1 MITIETLTA
10 PTTAF
15 ADLVET
21 HTSFCDG
28 TAPPD
33 SCHRLPISA
42 LFTPDLTVWTARNG
56 DTLLGMGAL
65 KALSDTQGE
74 IKSMHTRA
82 AARGKG
88 IARTLL
94 GTILT
99 EARRRGYTGLWLE
112 TGVHPDFASARA
124 LYSAFGFTQTGPFGD
139 YIHDPHSVF
148 MTLDLTVDSKAKAH
162 T

>member
-1 MITIETLTA
+1 MITIETLTE
-10 PTTAF
+10 PTPGF

-21 HTSFCDG
+21 HTTFCDG
-28 TAPPD
+28 TAPPE

-42 LFTPDLTVWTARNG
+42 LFTPDLTVWTASENG
-56 DTLLGMGAL
+56 TLYGMGAM
-65 KALSDTQGE
+65 KALSDTEGE

-94 GTILT
+94 ETIIQ

-112 TGVHPDFASARA
+112 TGVHPDFAAARA
-124 LYSAFGFTQTGPFGD
+124 LYTAFGFTETGPFGG
-139 YIHDPHSVF
+139 YTRDPHSVF
-148 MTLDLTVDSKAKAH
+148 MTLDLTADSKAKAH